1 MDALVALIIIGICV
15 RLFRKSNAKQTRRK
29 TVTYRRETVKARPVS
44 FESLETK
51 PALKVSPVPAATE
64 EAFCP
69 AAEGFADEGQGMSHA
84 LERAP
89 LTRPGDYVGS
99 LNVDSDEGRDL
110 CDPELGHAHEEEF
123 TVQALPDEPNPYE
136 ETPVLSW
143 DSRAIVQGV
152 VMNEIL
158 TRPDQRKWG
167 RRG

>member
-29 TVTYRRETVKARPVS
+29 TVTYRRETVKSRPVS
-44 FESLETK
+44 FESLEPN
-51 PALKVSPVPAATE
+51 PAPKVSPAPAATE
-64 EAFCP
+64 EAFCQ
-69 AAEGFADEGQGMSHA
+69 AAEGFSGEGQGMSHS

-110 CDPELGHAHEEEF
+110 CAPELGHGHEEEF
-123 TVQALPDEPNPYE
+123 AVQQLPDEPNPYE
-136 ETPVLSW
+136 ESPVLSW

-158 TRPDQRKWG
+158 TRPGQRKWG